1 MKENKGITLVA
12 LIITIV
18 VMLILV
24 AVSVNILIKSNL
36 IGVAEKT
43 TEGYK
48 KASEDESKGN
58 KIVIGGVEYSNVDEY
73 LNGKD
78 IAMFDTGTNVIT
90 KMHTLAKD
98 GEVMLN
104 DTAGVNLSINEIRKY
119 GGTPDLTKMTE
130 ANIVSWTDGYKAFEQ
145 EPDKYR
151 NIVPEGYKICPI
163 YMWFEENEGTE
174 KRDFLGKLG
183 TMGGSADHD
192 VKTGTIYWWSES
204 KNVYLNPDSSNM
216 FCNLPYLTNISG
228 LQTLKTTYVTNMSSI
243 LGWSTANLQDVN
255 ALRDWDTT
263 NVENMEK
270 LLYAWNVN
278 SRELDINGLKNW
290 NTSNVKN
297 MSSMF
302 VGTGIENTE
311 PLSSWNTSKVTN
323 MEYMFGDGD
332 CGGTLK
338 NLDGIS
344 NWDVSKVTNMRG
356 MFNLCLIENLNAISN
371 WDVAN
376 VTNMILMFGSCPIE
390 NLNAISNW
398 NVNNVENMSSMFS
411 NCKNLTDA
419 SGINDWNIKSD
430 CNFGDMFLS
439 CSTHPSFTKITG
451 TWDERGTFTPN

>member
-1 MKENKGITLVA
+1 MKKNKGITLIA

-36 IGVAEKT
+36 IGVTEKT

-48 KASEDESKGN
+48 TAAEDESKSSN
-58 KIVIGGVEYSNVDEY
+58 IVIDGVDYSNVDEY
-73 LNGKD
+73 LNGKS

-98 GEVMLN
+98 GEIMAIG
-104 DTAGVNLSINEIRKY
+104 TTINLSINEIKKY
-119 GGTPDLTKMTE
+119 EGTPNLTKMTE

-151 NIVPEGYKICPI
+151 NIVPEGYKMCPI

-174 KRDFLGKLG
+174 KRNFLGKLG
-183 TMGGSADHD
+183 TMGDSNDHE

-216 FCNLPYLTNISG
+216 FRNLPYLTNISG

-243 LGWSTANLQDVN
+243 LAWSTANLQDVN

-263 NVENMEK
+263 NVENMEQ

-278 SRELDINGLKNW
+278 SRKLDINGLKNW

-297 MSSMF
+297 MSFMF

-311 PLSSWNTSKVTN
+311 PLRS
-323 MEYMFGDGD
+323 
-332 CGGTLK
+332 
-338 NLDGIS
+338 
-344 NWDVSKVTNMRG
+344 
-356 MFNLCLIENLNAISN
+356 
-371 WDVAN
+371 
-376 VTNMILMFGSCPIE
+376 
-390 NLNAISNW
+390 
-398 NVNNVENMSSMFS
+398 
-411 NCKNLTDA
+411 
-419 SGINDWNIKSD
+419 
-430 CNFGDMFLS
+430 
-439 CSTHPSFTKITG
+439 
-451 TWDERGTFTPN
+451 

>member
-1 MKENKGITLVA
+1 MKKNKGITLIA

-36 IGVAEKT
+36 IGVTEKT

-48 KASEDESKGN
+48 TAAEDESKSSN
-58 KIVIGGVEYSNVDEY
+58 IVIDGVDYSNVDEY
-73 LNGKD
+73 LNGKS

-98 GEVMLN
+98 GEIMAIG
-104 DTAGVNLSINEIRKY
+104 TTINLSINEIKKY
-119 GGTPDLTKMTE
+119 EGTPNLTKMTE

-151 NIVPEGYKICPI
+151 NIVPEGYKMCPI

-174 KRDFLGKLG
+174 KRNFLGKLG
-183 TMGGSADHD
+183 TMGDSNDHE

-216 FCNLPYLTNISG
+216 FRNLPYLTNISG

-243 LGWSTANLQDVN
+243 LAWSTANLQDVN

-263 NVENMEK
+263 NVENMEQ

-278 SRELDINGLKNW
+278 SRKLDINGLKNW

-297 MSSMF
+297 MSFMF

-311 PLSSWNTSKVTN
+311 PLRSWNTSKVTN
-323 MEYMFGDGD
+323 MRYMFGNNED
-332 CGGTLK
+332 GGTLN

-344 NWDVSKVTNMRG
+344 NLDVSKVTNMEG
-356 MFNLCLIENLNAISN
+356 MFYL
-371 WDVAN
+371 
-376 VTNMILMFGSCPIE
+376 CPIE
-390 NLNAISNW
+390 DLNSISNW
-398 NVNNVENMSSMFS
+398 NINTVDNMSFMFS
-411 NCKNLTDA
+411 MCQNLTDA
-419 SGINDWNIKSD
+419 SGINDWNIKRD
-430 CNFGDMFLS
+430 CNFTNMFS
-439 CSTHPSFTKITG
+439 NCSTHPNFTKITG
-451 TWDERGTFTPN
+451 TWDKNGTFTPN

>member
-24 AVSVNILIKSNL
+24 AVSVNISIKSNL

-48 KASEDESKGN
+48 KASEDESKGS

-73 LNGKD
+73 LNGKE

-98 GEVMLN
+98 GEIMTDGTTN
-104 DTAGVNLSINEIRKY
+104 GVNLSINEIKKY

-174 KRDFLGKLG
+174 KRNFWGELG

-216 FCNLPYLTNISG
+216 FSYLPYLTNISG
-228 LQTLKTTYVTNMSSI
+228 LQTLKTTHVTNMSNI
-243 LGWSTANLQDVN
+243 LKWSTFNLQDVN
-255 ALRDWDTT
+255 ALKDWDTT
-263 NVENMEK
+263 NVENMEG
-270 LLYAWNVN
+270 LLYAWNSN
-278 SRELDINGLKNW
+278 NRKLDINGLKNW

-311 PLSSWNTSKVTN
+311 PLSSWNTSKVAN
-323 MEYMFGDGD
+323 MGSMFGDGD

-344 NWDVSKVTNMRG
+344 NWDV
-356 MFNLCLIENLNAISN
+356 
-371 WDVAN
+371 
-376 VTNMILMFGSCPIE
+376 
-390 NLNAISNW
+390 
-398 NVNNVENMSSMFS
+398 NNVENMSFMFS

-430 CNFGDMFLS
+430 CNFTNMFS
-439 CSTHPSFTKITG
+439 NCSTHPNFTKITG
-451 TWDERGTFTPN
+451 TWDENGTFTPN

>member
-48 KASEDESKGN
+48 KASEDESKGS

-73 LNGKD
+73 LNGKS

-98 GEVMLN
+98 GEILTDGTTN
-104 DTAGVNLSINEIRKY
+104 GVNLSINEIKKY
-119 GGTPDLTKMTE
+119 EGTPDLTKMTE
-130 ANIVSWTDGYKAFEQ
+130 TNIVSWTDGYKAFEQ
-145 EPDKYR
+145 EPDKYK

-174 KRDFLGKLG
+174 KRNFWGELG

-216 FCNLPYLTNISG
+216 FSYLPYLTNISG
-228 LQTLKTTYVTNMSSI
+228 LQTLKTTYVTNMSNI
-243 LGWSTANLQDVN
+243 LKWSTFNLQDVN

-263 NVENMEK
+263 NVENMEG
-270 LLYAWNVN
+270 LLYAWNSN
-278 SRELDINGLKNW
+278 NRKLDINGLKNW

-311 PLSSWNTSKVTN
+311 PLSSWNTSKVAN
-323 MEYMFGDGD
+323 MGSMFGDGD

-344 NWDVSKVTNMRG
+344 NWDV
-356 MFNLCLIENLNAISN
+356 
-371 WDVAN
+371 
-376 VTNMILMFGSCPIE
+376 
-390 NLNAISNW
+390 
-398 NVNNVENMSSMFS
+398 NNVENMSFMFS

-430 CNFGDMFLS
+430 CNFTNMFLN
-439 CSTHPSFTKITG
+439 CSTHPNFTKITG
-451 TWDERGTFTPN
+451 TWDENGTFTPN

>member
-48 KASEDESKGN
+48 KASEDESKGS
-58 KIVIGGVEYSNVDEY
+58 KIVIGGVEYSSVDEY
-73 LNGKD
+73 LNGKE

-98 GEVMLN
+98 GEIMTN
-104 DTAGVNLSINEIRKY
+104 GTTNGVNLSINEIRKY

-145 EPDKYR
+145 EPDKYK

-174 KRDFLGKLG
+174 KREFSGRLK
-183 TMGGSADHD
+183 TMGGSNDHE

-204 KNVYLNPDSSNM
+204 KNVYLNPDSSYM
-216 FCNLPYLTNISG
+216 FSYLPYLTNISG
-228 LQTLKTTYVTNMSSI
+228 LQTLKTTFVTNMSNI
-243 LGWSTANLQDVN
+243 LFWSTANLQDVN

-263 NVENMEK
+263 NVEDMEK

-278 SRELDINGLKNW
+278 SRKLDINGLKNW

-297 MSSMF
+297 MNSMF
-302 VGTGIENTE
+302 IGTGIENTE
-311 PLSSWNTSKVTN
+311 PLSSWNTSKVAN
-323 MEYMFGDGD
+323 MGSMFGDGD

-344 NWDVSKVTNMRG
+344 NWDVSKVTNMQG
-356 MFNLCLIENLNAISN
+356 MFHL
-371 WDVAN
+371 
-376 VTNMILMFGSCPIE
+376 CPIE
-390 NLNAISNW
+390 DLNSISNW
-398 NVNNVENMSSMFS
+398 NINTVDNMSFMF
-411 NCKNLTDA
+411 NMCQNLTDA
-419 SGINDWNIKSD
+419 SGINDWNIKRD
-430 CNFGDMFLS
+430 CNFTNMFS
-439 CSTHPSFTKITG
+439 NCSTHPNFTKITG
-451 TWDERGTFTPN
+451 TWDENGTFTPN

>member
-1 MKENKGITLVA
+1 MKKNKGITLIA
-12 LIITIV
+12 LIITII

-36 IGVAEKT
+36 IGVTEKT

-48 KASEDESKGN
+48 TAAEDESKSSN
-58 KIVIGGVEYSNVDEY
+58 IVIDGVDYSNVDEY
-73 LNGKD
+73 LNGKS

-98 GEVMLN
+98 GEIMTDGTTN
-104 DTAGVNLSINEIRKY
+104 GVNLSINEIKKH

-174 KRDFLGKLG
+174 KRNFWGELG

-216 FCNLPYLTNISG
+216 FSYLPYLTNISG
-228 LQTLKTTYVTNMSSI
+228 LQTLKTTHVTNMSNI
-243 LGWSTANLQDVN
+243 LKWSTFNLQDVN
-255 ALRDWDTT
+255 ALKDWDTT
-263 NVENMEK
+263 NVENMEG
-270 LLYAWNVN
+270 LLYAWNSN
-278 SRELDINGLKNW
+278 NRKLDINGLKNW

-311 PLSSWNTSKVTN
+311 PLRSWNTSKVTN
-323 MEYMFGDGD
+323 MSHMFGDND
-332 CGGTLK
+332 TGGTLN

-344 NWDVSKVTNMRG
+344 NWDVSKVTNMEG
-356 MFNLCLIENLNAISN
+356 MFY
-371 WDVAN
+371 
-376 VTNMILMFGSCPIE
+376 SCPIE
-390 NLNAISNW
+390 DLNSISNW
-398 NVNNVENMSSMFS
+398 NINTVDNMSFMFS
-411 NCKNLTDA
+411 MCQNLTDA
-419 SGINDWNIKSD
+419 SGINDWNIKRD
-430 CNFGDMFLS
+430 CNFTSMFS
-439 CSTHPSFTKITG
+439 HCSTHPNFTKITG
-451 TWDERGTFTPN
+451 TWDENGTFTPN

>member
-1 MKENKGITLVA
+1 MKKNKGITLIA
-12 LIITIV
+12 LIITII

-36 IGVAEKT
+36 IGNAEKAT
-43 TEGYK
+43 NAYK
-48 KASEDESKGN
+48 TAAEDESKSSN
-58 KIVIGGVEYSNVDEY
+58 IVIDGVDYSNVDEY
-73 LNGKD
+73 LNGKS

-98 GEVMLN
+98 GEVMFN
-104 DTAGVNLSINEIRKY
+104 DTTGANLSINEIKKCE
-119 GGTPDLTKMTE
+119 GTPDLTKMTE

-174 KRDFLGKLG
+174 KRTLFGDLG
-183 TMGGSADHD
+183 TMGGGNDHE

-243 LGWSTANLQDVN
+243 LAWSTANLQDVN

-263 NVENMEK
+263 NVENMEN

-278 SRELDINGLKNW
+278 SRKLDINGLKNW

-297 MSSMF
+297 MNSMF

-311 PLSSWNTSKVTN
+311 PLRSWNTSKVTN
-323 MEYMFGDGD
+323 MSYMFGDGD
-332 CGGTLK
+332 TGGTLN

-344 NWDVSKVTNMRG
+344 NWDVSKVTNMQG
-356 MFNLCLIENLNAISN
+356 MFHL
-371 WDVAN
+371 
-376 VTNMILMFGSCPIE
+376 CPIE
-390 NLNAISNW
+390 DLNSISNW
-398 NVNNVENMSSMFS
+398 NINTVDNMSFMF
-411 NCKNLTDA
+411 NMCQNLTDA
-419 SGINDWNIKSD
+419 SGINDWNIKRD
-430 CNFGDMFLS
+430 CNFTNMFS
-439 CSTHPSFTKITG
+439 NCSTHPNFTKITG
-451 TWDERGTFTPN
+451 TWDENGTFTPN

>member
-1 MKENKGITLVA
+1 MKKNKGITLIA

-48 KASEDESKGN
+48 TAAEDESKSS
-58 KIVIGGVEYSNVDEY
+58 KIVIDGVDYSNVDEY
-73 LNGKD
+73 LNGKS

-98 GEVMLN
+98 GEVMFN
-104 DTAGVNLSINEIRKY
+104 DTIGANLSINEIKKY
-119 GGTPDLTKMTE
+119 EGTPDLTKMTE
-130 ANIVSWTDGYKAFEQ
+130 ANIVSWIDGYKAFEQ
-145 EPDKYR
+145 EPDKYK

-174 KRDFLGKLG
+174 KRTLFGDLG
-183 TMGGSADHD
+183 TMGGGNDHE

-216 FCNLPYLTNISG
+216 FRNLPYLTNISG

-243 LGWSTANLQDVN
+243 LAWSTANLQDVN
-255 ALRDWDTT
+255 ALRDWNTT
-263 NVENMEK
+263 NVENMEN

-278 SRELDINGLKNW
+278 SRKLDINGLKNW

-297 MSSMF
+297 MNYMF

-311 PLSSWNTSKVTN
+311 PLRS
-323 MEYMFGDGD
+323 
-332 CGGTLK
+332 
-338 NLDGIS
+338 
-344 NWDVSKVTNMRG
+344 
-356 MFNLCLIENLNAISN
+356 
-371 WDVAN
+371 
-376 VTNMILMFGSCPIE
+376 
-390 NLNAISNW
+390 
-398 NVNNVENMSSMFS
+398 
-411 NCKNLTDA
+411 
-419 SGINDWNIKSD
+419 
-430 CNFGDMFLS
+430 
-439 CSTHPSFTKITG
+439 
-451 TWDERGTFTPN
+451 

>member
-48 KASEDESKGN
+48 KASEDESKGS

-73 LNGKD
+73 LNGKE

-98 GEVMLN
+98 GEIMTDGTTN
-104 DTAGVNLSINEIRKY
+104 GVNLSINEIKKY

-174 KRDFLGKLG
+174 KRNFWGELG

-216 FCNLPYLTNISG
+216 FSYLPYLTNISG
-228 LQTLKTTYVTNMSSI
+228 LQTLKTTHVTNMSNI
-243 LGWSTANLQDVN
+243 LKWSTFNLQDVN
-255 ALRDWDTT
+255 ALKDWDTT
-263 NVENMEK
+263 NVENMEG
-270 LLYAWNVN
+270 LLYAWNSN
-278 SRELDINGLKNW
+278 NRKLDINGLKNW

-311 PLSSWNTSKVTN
+311 PLSSWNTSKVAN
-323 MEYMFGDGD
+323 MGSMFGDGD

-344 NWDVSKVTNMRG
+344 NWDV
-356 MFNLCLIENLNAISN
+356 
-371 WDVAN
+371 
-376 VTNMILMFGSCPIE
+376 
-390 NLNAISNW
+390 
-398 NVNNVENMSSMFS
+398 NNVENMSFMFS

-430 CNFGDMFLS
+430 CNFTNMFS
-439 CSTHPSFTKITG
+439 NCSTHPNFTKITG
-451 TWDERGTFTPN
+451 TWDENGTFTPN

>member
-48 KASEDESKGN
+48 KASEDESKGS
-58 KIVIGGVEYSNVDEY
+58 KIVIGGVEYSSVDEY
-73 LNGKD
+73 LNGKE

-98 GEVMLN
+98 GEIMTDGTTN
-104 DTAGVNLSINEIRKY
+104 GVNLSINEIKKY

-174 KRDFLGKLG
+174 KRNFWGELG

-216 FCNLPYLTNISG
+216 FSYLPYLTNISG
-228 LQTLKTTYVTNMSSI
+228 LQTLKTTHVTNMSNI
-243 LGWSTANLQDVN
+243 LKWSTFNLQDVN
-255 ALRDWDTT
+255 ALKDWDTT
-263 NVENMEK
+263 NVENMEG
-270 LLYAWNVN
+270 LLYAWNSN
-278 SRELDINGLKNW
+278 NRKLDINGLKNW

-311 PLSSWNTSKVTN
+311 PLSSWNTSKVAN
-323 MEYMFGDGD
+323 MGSMFGDGD

-344 NWDVSKVTNMRG
+344 NWDV
-356 MFNLCLIENLNAISN
+356 
-371 WDVAN
+371 
-376 VTNMILMFGSCPIE
+376 
-390 NLNAISNW
+390 
-398 NVNNVENMSSMFS
+398 NNVENMSFMFS
-411 NCKNLTDA
+411 YCKNLTDA

-430 CNFGDMFLS
+430 CNFTNMFS
-439 CSTHPSFTKITG
+439 NCSTHPNFTKITG
-451 TWDERGTFTPN
+451 TWDENGTFTPN

>member
-43 TEGYK
+43 TEEYK
-48 KASEDESKGN
+48 KASEDESKGS
-58 KIVIGGVEYSNVDEY
+58 KIVIGGVEYSSVDEY
-73 LNGKD
+73 LNGKE

-98 GEVMLN
+98 GEIMTDGTTN
-104 DTAGVNLSINEIRKY
+104 GVNLSINEIKKY

-174 KRDFLGKLG
+174 KRNFWGELE

-216 FCNLPYLTNISG
+216 FSYLPYLTNISG
-228 LQTLKTTYVTNMSSI
+228 LQTLKTTHVTNMSNI
-243 LGWSTANLQDVN
+243 LKWSTFNLQDVN
-255 ALRDWDTT
+255 ALKDWDTT
-263 NVENMEK
+263 NVENMEG
-270 LLYAWNVN
+270 LLYAWNSN
-278 SRELDINGLKNW
+278 NRKLDINGLKNW

-311 PLSSWNTSKVTN
+311 PLSSWNTSKVAN
-323 MEYMFGDGD
+323 MGSMFGDGD

-344 NWDVSKVTNMRG
+344 NWDV
-356 MFNLCLIENLNAISN
+356 
-371 WDVAN
+371 
-376 VTNMILMFGSCPIE
+376 
-390 NLNAISNW
+390 
-398 NVNNVENMSSMFS
+398 NNVENMSFMFS

-419 SGINDWNIKSD
+419 SGINDWNIKRD
-430 CNFGDMFLS
+430 CNFTSMFS
-439 CSTHPSFTKITG
+439 NCSTHPNFTKITG
-451 TWDERGTFTPN
+451 TWDENGTFTPN

>member
-1 MKENKGITLVA
+1 MKKNKGITLIA
-12 LIITIV
+12 LIITII

-36 IGVAEKT
+36 IGVTEKT

-48 KASEDESKGN
+48 TAAEDESKSSN
-58 KIVIGGVEYSNVDEY
+58 IVIDGVDYSNVDEY

-98 GEVMLN
+98 GEVMEYD
-104 DTAGVNLSINEIRKY
+104 DTISANLSINEIKKY
-119 GGTPDLTKMTE
+119 EGTPDLTKMTE

-145 EPDKYR
+145 EPDKYK
-151 NIVPEGYKICPI
+151 NIVPEGYELCPI

-174 KRDFLGKLG
+174 KRNFWGELG
-183 TMGGSADHD
+183 TRGGSADHD

-228 LQTLKTTYVTNMSSI
+228 LQELKTTYVTNMNSI
-243 LGWSTANLQDVN
+243 FNWSTQNLQNVN
-255 ALRDWDTT
+255 ALKDWDTT
-263 NVENMEK
+263 NVENMK
-270 LLYAWNVN
+270 NLLYAWNVN
-278 SRELDINGLKNW
+278 SRKLDINGLKNW

-297 MSSMF
+297 MSRMF

-311 PLSSWNTSKVTN
+311 PLSNWNTSKVTN
-323 MEYMFGDGD
+323 MSYMFGDGD
-332 CGGTLK
+332 TGGTLN

-344 NWDVSKVTNMRG
+344 NWDVSKVTNMQG
-356 MFNLCLIENLNAISN
+356 MFYL
-371 WDVAN
+371 
-376 VTNMILMFGSCPIE
+376 CPIE

-419 SGINDWNIKSD
+419 SGINNWNIKSD
-430 CNFGDMFLS
+430 CDFTNMFS
-439 CSTHPSFTKITG
+439 NCSTHPNFTKITG
-451 TWDERGTFTPN
+451 TWDENGTFTPN

>member
-48 KASEDESKGN
+48 KASEDESKGS
-58 KIVIGGVEYSNVDEY
+58 KIVIGGVEYSSVDEY
-73 LNGKD
+73 LNGKE

-98 GEVMLN
+98 GEIMTN
-104 DTAGVNLSINEIRKY
+104 GTTNGVNLSINEIRKY

-145 EPDKYR
+145 EPDKYK

-174 KRDFLGKLG
+174 KRNFLGKLG
-183 TMGGSADHD
+183 TMGGGNDHE

-216 FCNLPYLTNISG
+216 FRNLPYLTNISG

-243 LGWSTANLQDVN
+243 LAWSTANLQDVN
-255 ALRDWDTT
+255 ALRDWNTT
-263 NVENMEK
+263 NVENMEN

-278 SRELDINGLKNW
+278 SRKLDINDLKNW

-311 PLSSWNTSKVTN
+311 PLRSWNTSKVTN
-323 MEYMFGDGD
+323 MRYMFGNNDT
-332 CGGTLK
+332 GGTLN

-344 NWDVSKVTNMRG
+344 NWDVSKVTNMEG
-356 MFNLCLIENLNAISN
+356 MFYL
-371 WDVAN
+371 
-376 VTNMILMFGSCPIE
+376 CPIE
-390 NLNAISNW
+390 DLNSISNW
-398 NVNNVENMSSMFS
+398 NINTVDNMSFMFS
-411 NCKNLTDA
+411 MCQNLTDA
-419 SGINDWNIKSD
+419 SGINDWNIKRD
-430 CNFGDMFLS
+430 CNFTNMFS
-439 CSTHPSFTKITG
+439 NCSTHPNFTKITG
-451 TWDERGTFTPN
+451 TWDKNGTFTPN

>member
-48 KASEDESKGN
+48 KASEDESKGS
-58 KIVIGGVEYSNVDEY
+58 KIVIGGVEYSSVDEY
-73 LNGKD
+73 LNGKE

-98 GEVMLN
+98 GEIMTDGTTN
-104 DTAGVNLSINEIRKY
+104 GVNLSINEIKKY

-174 KRDFLGKLG
+174 KRNFLGSLK
-183 TMGGSADHD
+183 TMGGSNDHE

-204 KNVYLNPDSSNM
+204 KNVYLNPDSSYM
-216 FCNLPYLTNISG
+216 FSYLPYLTNISG
-228 LQTLKTTYVTNMSSI
+228 LQTLKTTFVTNMSNI
-243 LGWSTANLQDVN
+243 LFWSTANLQDVN

-263 NVENMEK
+263 NVEDMEK

-278 SRELDINGLKNW
+278 SRKLDINGLKNW

-297 MSSMF
+297 MNSMF
-302 VGTGIENTE
+302 IGTGIENTE
-311 PLSSWNTSKVTN
+311 PLSSWNTSKVAN
-323 MEYMFGDGD
+323 MGSMFGDGD

-344 NWDVSKVTNMRG
+344 NWDVSNVTDMSL
-356 MFNLCLIENLNAISN
+356 MFYLCPVETLDAISN
-371 WDVAN
+371 WD
-376 VTNMILMFGSCPIE
+376 
-390 NLNAISNW
+390 
-398 NVNNVENMSSMFS
+398 VNNVENMSFMFS

-430 CNFGDMFLS
+430 CNFTNMFS
-439 CSTHPSFTKITG
+439 NCSTHPNFTKITG
-451 TWDERGTFTPN
+451 TWDENGTFTPN

>member
-48 KASEDESKGN
+48 KASEDESKGS
-58 KIVIGGVEYSNVDEY
+58 KIVIGGVEYSSVDEY
-73 LNGKD
+73 LNGKE

-98 GEVMLN
+98 GEIMTDGTTN
-104 DTAGVNLSINEIRKY
+104 GVNLSINEIKKY

-130 ANIVSWTDGYKAFEQ
+130 ANIVSWTEGYKAFEQ

-174 KRDFLGKLG
+174 KRNALGQLKIKTG
-183 TMGGSADHD
+183 TLVDNHE

-216 FCNLPYLTNISG
+216 FSYLPYLTNISG
-228 LQTLKTTYVTNMSSI
+228 LQTLKTTHVTNMSNI
-243 LGWSTANLQDVN
+243 LKWSTFNLQDVN
-255 ALRDWDTT
+255 ALKDWDTT
-263 NVENMEK
+263 NVENMEG
-270 LLYAWNVN
+270 LLYAWNSN
-278 SRELDINGLKNW
+278 NRKLDINGLKNW

-311 PLSSWNTSKVTN
+311 PLSSWNTSKVAN
-323 MEYMFGDGD
+323 MGSMFGDGD

-344 NWDVSKVTNMRG
+344 NWDVNNVDNMSH
-356 MFNLCLIENLNAISN
+356 MFNGCQH
-371 WDVAN
+371 
-376 VTNMILMFGSCPIE
+376 
-390 NLNAISNW
+390 
-398 NVNNVENMSSMFS
+398 
-411 NCKNLTDA
+411 LTDA
-419 SGINDWNIKSD
+419 SGINNWNIKSD
-430 CNFGDMFLS
+430 CNFTNMFLN
-439 CSTHPSFTKITG
+439 CSTHPNFTKITG
-451 TWDERGTFTPN
+451 TWDENGTFTPN